1 MEVAEMNESIMKAL
15 KQIIT
20 VRWKPSPDLAV
31 VALSWLLVVGALC
44 TATTFVGQDMWGG
57 MGYFILYAVVGATL
71 FGVGIP
77 LYWMIVV
84 RRRPLADLGLTTRRW
99 ALSIVLQLVFASL
112 QYMGTLAKTGFPSFD
127 QLLPLL
133 ALALAIGFFEALFWR
148 GWVLLRLEEAFG
160 IIPGILLGSLLYAA
174 YHIGYGMPS
183 SEMMFLFFIGIMFAV
198 VFRLTKNILII
209 WPIFQPMGQMV
220 TLIKDRLALPLL
232 AALGFAEVLIL
243 MLVLVWLAHKFYKR
257 HH

>member
-1 MEVAEMNESIMKAL
+1 MNESTMKAL
-15 KQIIT
+15 KQILI
-20 VRWKPSPDLAV
+20 VRWKPSTDLAI
-31 VALSWLLVVGALC
+31 VAVSWLLVVGALY
-44 TATTFVGQDMWGG
+44 TATTFVGQDVWGG

-77 LYWMIVV
+77 LYWMVVV
-84 RRRPLADLGLTTRRW
+84 RRRPLADLGLTTRNW
-99 ALSIVLQLVFASL
+99 GLSIVLQLVFAFL
-112 QYMGTLAKTGFPSFD
+112 QYMGTLAKTGLLPFD

-133 ALALAIGFFEALFWR
+133 ALALAIGFFEAVFWR
-148 GWVLLRLEEAFG
+148 GWVLLRIEEAFG
-160 IIPGILLGSLLYAA
+160 IIPGVLLGSLLYAA

-183 SEMMFLFFIGIMFAV
+183 SEMAFLFFIGIMFAV
-198 VFRLTKNILII
+198 VFRFTKNILII
-209 WPIFQPMGQMV
+209 WPIFQPMGQLV

-243 MLVLVWLAHKFYKR
+243 MLVLVWLAHRFFKK